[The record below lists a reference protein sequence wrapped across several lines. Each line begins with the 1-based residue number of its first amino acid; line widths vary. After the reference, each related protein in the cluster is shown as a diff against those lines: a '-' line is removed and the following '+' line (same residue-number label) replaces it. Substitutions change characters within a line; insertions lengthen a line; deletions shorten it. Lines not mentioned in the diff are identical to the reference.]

1 MHGEIRE
8 FVLAN
13 LSVSRFHLSWW
24 APLMVNSENSSRK
37 GAKAPRKL
45 AVLSR
50 VRYNAIMSEQREIRV
65 YIADDFD
72 IMRQVI
78 RALLREA
85 EDIEVVGEG
94 PRLDE
99 ALAEVEVM
107 RPDVILMNDYL
118 PPVDSAYATE
128 RFRALGVE
136 SAILIISMYVEPELI
151 RGSFDNGANGFMH
164 KDEMGEHLVEA
175 IRRVYQDER
184 YLSPKAELA
193 LE

>member
-1 MHGEIRE
+1 
-8 FVLAN
+8 
-13 LSVSRFHLSWW
+13 
-24 APLMVNSENSSRK
+24 
-37 GAKAPRKL
+37 
-45 AVLSR
+45 
-50 VRYNAIMSEQREIRV
+50 MSEQGVIRV

-193 LE
+193 LK